1 MPFKITP
8 VAVTVQK
15 TTTVEIIISVVIKNA
30 FLKSI
35 NVVHA
40 HVSHWLS
47 FVKTN
52 FVILGFLWGGGA

>member
-8 VAVTVQK
+8 VAVIVQK
-15 TTTVEIIISVVIKNA
+15 TTTVEIIISIVIKNV

-35 NVVHA
+35 YVVHG